1 MTPLCWPSSTHQEML
16 KICLSSGHHSSS
28 IFSPSFSFYMNKNLK
43 LILSGLASLN
53 IDYFIW
59 QTLDFGCTFSSS
71 TCVFKRRSP
80 LEREKKW
87 VIELQKSIL
96 VSLNSFE
103 NSLLYVYWCLEL
115 APCIWQAQMEVGNR
129 ARILYSLFLSAASWS
144 VSLGFTEVIRL
155 LN

>member
-1 MTPLCWPSSTHQEML
+1 MTPLCWSSSTHQEML
-16 KICLSSGHHSSS
+16 KICLSSGHNINS
-28 IFSPSFSFYMNKNLK
+28 IFPPSFFFHMNKILK

-53 IDYFIW
+53 RDYFVW
-59 QTLDFGCTFSSS
+59 QTLDFGCTFSSA

-103 NSLLYVYWCLEL
+103 NSLLYVYCCLEL
-115 APCIWQAQMEVGNR
+115 AR
-129 ARILYSLFLSAASWS
+129 AFGKHKWKWAIEPEYCTRSSS
-144 VSLGFTEVIRL
+144 VLHPRMCL
-155 LN
+155 